1 MLHQIH
7 PLSGQGFN
15 MSLRDVKVLL
25 ELIKD
30 RNSYGLPID
39 FSICKDF
46 ENKTK
51 HLNYIFSLGND
62 FIYEYFNHD
71 NHYLKLFSKNIFK
84 QLDKNIFFK
93 KLAIKFADKGIRV

>member
-1 MLHQIH
+1 MTFTVLKSI
-7 PLSGQGFN
+7 
-15 MSLRDVKVLL
+15 KVLNPKTYFND
-25 ELIKD
+25 ISDVVICNDK
-30 RNSYGLPID
+30 I

-62 FIYEYFNHD
+62 FIYEYFNYD